1 MCSVM
6 ECCNIEGLKECTT
19 VKYVIGVDGGGT
31 KTVGLLADETG
42 GVLANAKAGA
52 SNAHAMPLN
61 VVKKN
66 LSSLISQL
74 TSAAGIEPHQ
84 VAGICLGLAGID
96 RPADKVL
103 ISNIVAEFLP
113 SAKILAMNDSVIALM
128 GGCLKPYGIIVIAGT
143 GSIAYG
149 INKQEDDV
157 RAGGWGHILGDE
169 GSGYAIGL
177 KSLRAICRA
186 YDGRGPETNLKE
198 LILKALTLNMPEDL
212 IGWVKEI
219 DGDKATIGGLAP
231 LVFQAFEQ
239 GDKVAKEI
247 LDEESY
253 ELALTADA
261 VRRKLFAP
269 DDRSFEIVV
278 GGSSLRKSQSYLDLF
293 RSQIGKLVPGV
304 NVLLPK
310 EEPVVGAK
318 MHILNNLQDEHSVR
332 PGR

>member
-1 MCSVM
+1 M
-6 ECCNIEGLKECTT
+6 
-19 VKYVIGVDGGGT
+19 KYVIGVDGGGT
-31 KTVGLLADETG
+31 RTVGLLADETG
-42 GVLANAKAGA
+42 AVLANAEVGA

-103 ISNIVAEFLP
+103 ISNIVAGFLP

-186 YDGRGPETNLKE
+186 HDGRSAETHLKE
-198 LILKALTLNMPEDL
+198 LILKALKLNTPEDL

-219 DGDKATIGGLAP
+219 DGDKATIGGLSP

-293 RSQIGKLVPGV
+293 RSQIGKLVSGV

-318 MHILNNLQDEHSVR
+318 IHILKNLQDEHSVR